1 MPKFLELQCCECETK
16 KKFVDAKDVTFQKW
30 RIVAWNVSTA
40 NPIVACDK
48 CILPWEAS
56 KHTKNFGEDKKES
69 EPIEIESTDPECS
82 DGQKIS
88 KTRETKKVKSKKS
101 NEKKRI
107 QKRNK
112 STN

>member
-1 MPKFLELQCCECETK
+1 MSKFLELQCCECETK

-40 NPIVACDK
+40 NPIVACNK
-48 CILPWEAS
+48 CILPWEAPR
-56 KHTKNFGEDKKES
+56 HTKNFDEDKKEP
-69 EPIEIESTDPECS
+69 EPVEIGSTDPERNS
-82 DGQKIS
+82 VEKIS
-88 KTRETKKVKSKKS
+88 KTRRTKKVKSKKI